1 MLVRTGLVWP
11 SNGSSRDVRR
21 RFCGNA
27 HERPS
32 MEEDGV
38 SVMAM
43 WPDREYME
51 LRAI

>member
-1 MLVRTGLVWP
+1 MSVRTSLVWP
-11 SNGSSRDVRR
+11 SKRSPRDVRR

-27 HERPS
+27 RERPS

-51 LRAI
+51 LWES